1 MTPIAH
7 SPSSVEKTVR
17 PASGFPMLLVVIAFL
32 AGAIALIVNAGR
44 SLAASKTTGV
54 FEPVLGLH
62 PGLVLGLGIFG
73 IAVWLVLLS
82 GFFVVAPNMGR
93 VLTLFGDYRGSVRAS
108 GFYFVNPFMTKQK
121 VSLRAHNLNGPKL
134 KVNDLQ
140 GNPIEIAVV
149 IVWRV
154 RETARAMFDV
164 EKFEDYVAVQSESA
178 LRLVASRHPYD
189 DDHAGA
195 VKTTL
200 RGSADE
206 VTAELTR
213 ELQERLDLAGV
224 EVIEARLSHL
234 AYAAE
239 IAAAM
244 LQRQQAGAII
254 AARRMIVEGAVGMV
268 EDALQRLRE
277 KNIVELDQERKATM
291 VNNLLVVLCG
301 NAGVTPVVNA
311 GSLYS

>member
-206 VTAELTR
+206 VAAELTR